1 MQRCEELQRVWMMTC
16 LYQPKTK
23 SYHALMN
30 QCQNSFILSPPLI
43 SEAIIVSDGDEK
55 GFVPEICFYQ
65 FVYMGGL
72 MFYVCIRSFFINWI
86 AFNAYEHMVHA
97 RKGISWKKN
106 AAMSIVLALLV
117 YYPYMKT
124 ETFSSPLSLLGFG
137 LVILFVHRNGGW
149 ITFVVG
155 MLAYGI
161 GYVLYSIS
169 GGLILI
175 FYRMINT
182 GNWDN
187 GNKVAHMVAGVLSLL
202 LCGSIFKIRRL
213 RKGLQLDTKSPIFKT
228 SLIVAGL
235 LCGCILA
242 ANRRRYTSDAVK
254 SLYFFIISSL
264 GFLFFAIWKY
274 LIKSYYMKRIR
285 TLELES
291 LRQELEEKDA
301 RIRKLEESNDAL
313 AQIIHRDNKLIPA
326 MERSVCE
333 FLRSAAD
340 LAEPLAERGNRL
352 PEPLAERGN
361 KLAEALE
368 DMAQGRQGI
377 LRAYEDARVSVARTG
392 HLPVDAMLTYMH
404 DRAKERHIEYEVK
417 INPGFSAVIPE
428 QISEA
433 DAAHLLSDLIE
444 NAMIATRRSGR
455 RAVLV
460 NLSILDNALV
470 IEVSDSGAGF
480 DPDVY
485 QDFGM
490 YKHSTHLH
498 EGGSGIGLLDIW
510 ACKKKYKA
518 SLHIYEYMPES
529 GAYTKKIALVF
540 DGKDRY
546 LICTHRASE
555 LEANKVRADLFVLP
569 LQ

>member
-1 MQRCEELQRVWMMTC
+1 M
-16 LYQPKTK
+16 Y
-23 SYHALMN
+23 
-30 QCQNSFILSPPLI
+30 
-43 SEAIIVSDGDEK
+43 
-55 GFVPEICFYQ
+55 
-65 FVYMGGL
+65 
-72 MFYVCIRSFFINWI
+72 YVCIRNIFIYWI

-97 RKGISWKKN
+97 QERISWMKN
-106 AAMSIVLALLV
+106 AALSIVLALLV
-117 YYPYMKT
+117 HYPYMKT
-124 ETFSSPLSLLGFG
+124 ETLGSLLSLLGFW
-137 LVILFVHRNGGW
+137 LVIWLLHRDGRKLSFV
-149 ITFVVG
+149 IG

-161 GYVLYSIS
+161 GYVLYSIDTL
-169 GGLILI
+169 LILI
-175 FYRMINT
+175 LPMIRNT

-187 GNKVAHMVAGVLSLL
+187 GNNVAHIAIGILSLL
-202 LCGSIFKIRRL
+202 MCEGIFKIKRL
-213 RKGLQLDTKSPIFKT
+213 RKGLQFDTKSPIFKT

-235 LCGCILA
+235 LYGCILVA
-242 ANRRRYTSDAVK
+242 DSRRYTSDVVI
-254 SLYFFIISSL
+254 SLYFFGISAL

-340 LAEPLAERGNRL
+340 MPEPLAERGNRL
-352 PEPLAERGN
+352 AEPLAERGN

-368 DMAQGRQGI
+368 DMARGRQGI

-518 SLHIYEYMPES
+518 SLHIYEYTPES
-529 GAYTKKIALVF
+529 GSYTKKIALVF

>member
-1 MQRCEELQRVWMMTC
+1 MV
-16 LYQPKTK
+16 Y
-23 SYHALMN
+23 
-30 QCQNSFILSPPLI
+30 
-43 SEAIIVSDGDEK
+43 
-55 GFVPEICFYQ
+55 FYQ
-65 FVYMGGL
+65 IVYVGEL
-72 MFYVCIRSFFINWI
+72 MFSVCIRSFFINWI
-86 AFNAYEHMVHA
+86 ALNAYEYMVHA
-97 RKGISWKKN
+97 REGISWMKN
-106 AAMSIVLALLV
+106 AAMSIGLALLV
-117 YYPYMKT
+117 FYPYMKT

-137 LVILFVHRNGGW
+137 LVILFVHRNRGW

-169 GGLILI
+169 GGLILFFPMI
-175 FYRMINT
+175 INT

-187 GNKVAHMVAGVLSLL
+187 GELVHMATGVLSLL
-202 LCGSIFKIRRL
+202 LCEGIFKIRRL
-213 RKGLQLDTKSPIFKT
+213 RKGLQFDTKSPIFKT

-235 LCGCILA
+235 LCGCILT
-242 ANRRRYTSDAVK
+242 ANSRKYASRVDK
-254 SLYFFIISSL
+254 WFYFLGISAL

-274 LIKSYYMKRIR
+274 LIKNYYIKRLR

-291 LRQELEEKDA
+291 LRQELEEKVA

-340 LAEPLAERGNRL
+340 LPEPLAEHGNRL
-352 PEPLAERGN
+352 PEPLAERGS

-377 LRAYEDARVSVARTG
+377 LRAYEDARASVSRTG
-392 HLPVDAMLTYMH
+392 HLPVDAMLTYMY
-404 DRAKERHIEYEVK
+404 DRAKEQHMEYEVK
-417 INPGFSAVIPE
+417 INPGFSSVIPE
-428 QISEA
+428 PISEA

-444 NAMIATRRSGR
+444 NAMIATRHSER

-460 NLSILDNALV
+460 NLNILDKVPV
-470 IEVSDSGAGF
+470 IEVSDSGAEF

-485 QDFGM
+485 RDFGV

-510 ACKKKYKA
+510 ACKKRYRA
-518 SLHIYEYMPES
+518 SLHIYEYVPES
-529 GAYTKKIALVF
+529 GPYTKKIALVF

-555 LEANKVRADLFVLP
+555 LETNKVRGNLFILP